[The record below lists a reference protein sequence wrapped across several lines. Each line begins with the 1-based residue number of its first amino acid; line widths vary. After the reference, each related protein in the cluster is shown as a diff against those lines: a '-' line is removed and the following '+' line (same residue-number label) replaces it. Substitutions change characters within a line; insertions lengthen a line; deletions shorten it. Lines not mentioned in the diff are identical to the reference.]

1 MADGT
6 TINAGSGGDVIAT
19 DDIAS
24 GVAAGQKVQR
34 AKSGWGADGSYV
46 DTDTTNPLPVRA
58 TGAQASGSAL
68 TGNPVLVGGS
78 DNTNVRNIRTDTGG
92 AVLTRIV
99 NSSLSTIEVIDN
111 AAFTDGTT
119 SLLMSGYVFDEVA
132 GTALTE
138 NDGAAARID
147 SKRAQ
152 VIAIEDAT
160 TRGQRL
166 AVSSAGAAM
175 VAGAAASGSAVTGN
189 PVLVGG
195 SDGTNARTLK
205 TLTDGTLVVSG
216 SSAGTQ
222 YLEDAAHAS
231 GDTGNMMLGVRQDT
245 QAAQTNANGDYGAIA
260 LDKFGS
266 VRVTALAAV
275 TGSITANGQSITAD
289 VSGMSAVGIDFSGT
303 FTGTLQFEASVDGT
317 TFVACPA
324 VTITG
329 SAVLSASAATTG
341 VRRVNVA
348 GMKQFRVRSSAWT
361 SGTLNVALQPAIE
374 YPGLMGWQNNVGWT
388 PITVTSGGLLQLA
401 PQVIDNA
408 AFTDGTS
415 PLIPAGFIFDEVA
428 GTALTENDGA
438 AARVDSKRAQVMVV
452 EDATTRGQ
460 RQAVDTNGA
469 AKVAGIGVVTITASY
484 TRPADTTAYAA
495 SDAMSN
501 STSSPSVLT
510 FTSLASASGKSGI
523 ITDLFVSSTAAAA
536 MSGELWLF
544 DTSPTAINDNAAF
557 ALSDADAQKAI
568 AKIPFTTSVDA
579 TNNAVAHISNLG
591 IGFTGSGSANI
602 FGLVR
607 VTQAYTPA
615 NAEVVQF
622 RLKALQVN

>member
-34 AKSGWGADGSYV
+34 AKSGWGSDGTYV

-78 DNTNVRNIRTDTGG
+78 DGTNVRNIRTDNGG
-92 AVLTRIV
+92 GVLVRIT
-99 NSSLSTIEVIDN
+99 NSSLSAIEIADN
-111 AAFTDGTT
+111 AGFTDGTS
-119 SLLMSGYVFDEVA
+119 SLIMAGFAFDETA

-138 NDGAAARID
+138 NDA
-147 SKRAQ
+147 
-152 VIAIEDAT
+152 
-160 TRGQRL
+160 
-166 AVSSAGAAM
+166 
-175 VAGAAASGSAVTGN
+175 
-189 PVLVGG
+189 
-195 SDGTNARTLK
+195 
-205 TLTDGTLVVSG
+205 
-216 SSAGTQ
+216 
-222 YLEDAAHAS
+222 
-231 GDTGNMMLGVRQDT
+231 
-245 QAAQTNANGDYGAIA
+245 
-260 LDKFGS
+260 
-266 VRVTALAAV
+266 
-275 TGSITANGQSITAD
+275 
-289 VSGMSAVGIDFSGT
+289 
-303 FTGTLQFEASVDGT
+303 
-317 TFVACPA
+317 
-324 VTITG
+324 
-329 SAVLSASAATTG
+329 
-341 VRRVNVA
+341 
-348 GMKQFRVRSSAWT
+348 
-361 SGTLNVALQPAIE
+361 
-374 YPGLMGWQNNVGWT
+374 
-388 PITVTSGGLLQLA
+388 
-401 PQVIDNA
+401 
-408 AFTDGTS
+408 
-415 PLIPAGFIFDEVA
+415 
-428 GTALTENDGA
+428 A

-460 RQAVDTNGA
+460 RQSVDPNGA
-469 AKVAGIGVVTITASY
+469 AKVAGVGVVTITTSY

-557 ALSDADAQKAI
+557 ALNDADAQKAI

-579 TNNAVAHISNLG
+579 TNNAVAHVSNLG
-591 IGFTGSGSANI
+591 IGYTGSGSANI
-602 FGLVR
+602 YGLVR